1 MKRMSIQQNLMLF
14 LLAITITAISGC
26 KFIENDNQI
35 TAQTAQVT
43 QFAPTEQPAVV
54 ELRSA
59 SANSDKLTFVVSILG
74 LELVKDYTDL
84 ENVICQPY
92 LRTDEHVQFSS
103 YYQESSIP
111 SEPGDPILITYEY
124 GMQEADLEKLHV
136 HVDLT
141 IGPCGPDLQEMLV
154 TPSPKIDLIANYSF
168 SFVVVIEK

>member
-1 MKRMSIQQNLMLF
+1 MNKIMLKKRSYILVF
-14 LLAITITAISGC
+14 LTIMAISGC
-26 KFIENDNQI
+26 SASETHEQF

-59 SANSDKLTFVVSILG
+59 SANSDKLTFVVSIFG
-74 LELVKDYTDL
+74 LELVEDYTDL

-111 SEPGDPILITYEY
+111 PEPGDPILITYEY
-124 GMQEADLEKLHV
+124 GIQESDLEQLHV

-168 SFVVVIEK
+168 SFVVAIEE